1 LPGSM
6 NLSSTAATAAALIN
20 IDSQEV
26 PSSKRVNPG
35 NPGASYVVQK
45 LEGTAAV
52 GARMP
57 FGGPFLDQATI
68 NLVRDW
74 IQAGAAP

>member
-1 LPGSM
+1 MNLTSAANTHAALVNVTSLNEPAFKRVLPGDP
-6 NLSSTAATAAALIN
+6 NN
-20 IDSQEV
+20 
-26 PSSKRVNPG
+26 
-35 NPGASYVVQK
+35 SYIIHK
-45 LEGTAAV
+45 LEGTQIV

-68 NLVRDW
+68 DQVRAW